1 MHTCIGIYIYIPKY
15 KLSSRKRKK
24 ERKKERKEERKKER
38 KAVFLKQAQE

>member
-24 ERKKERKEERKKER
+24 ERKKERKKGCFPE
-38 KAVFLKQAQE
+38 AGTGIDIWI